1 MQAPSSQKTP
11 RNQRVER
18 GIYRR
23 QTLNGPRWEY
33 CYPNGN
39 GGSGWETVRS
49 LSAAR
54 KGRARMIA
62 QVDRGEPVI
71 RRSKVKG
78 AESLEEWFEWKS
90 PRLRKRTADYYRR
103 ALDLVLLPRFG
114 GTPIQ
119 RIDADAVAKLI
130 RDLEREGLH
139 CVDPGRPVR
148 PLGRSSIDNYLKP
161 LQQTLKRAVRKGQ
174 LVTNPFDVLGSD
186 ERPKKAETE
195 QRHEWTSDEVD
206 ALLAASERLAAKK
219 EARFDYSLLLRVVVT
234 LGLRLGEVLGL
245 RWEDFDKDGGY
256 LHVRRQWLRSGEY
269 GPTKTPAGVRHI
281 ALPPELR
288 HALRE
293 HRVRSRFSADEDPI
307 FASRIG
313 TPLSHRNCTRRGWVA
328 ARDEAKLPKSVSF
341 HDLRGAAASRLIDA
355 GLDVVTVAEIVG
367 HGDRGATLLK
377 HYAGRFDKQRKD
389 DAVRVAL
396 AVTR

>member
-1 MQAPSSQKTP
+1 MQDTVSQTKKP
-11 RNQRVER
+11 RHRWVER
-18 GIYRR
+18 GIYERD
-23 QTLNGPRWEY
+23 TEDGTVHEFNF
-33 CYPNGN
+33 PNGK
-39 GGSGWETVRS
+39 GGTSWDTVRT
-49 LSAAR
+49 LAQAR
-54 KGRARMIA
+54 KARARMIT
-62 QVDRGEPVI
+62 QVANGEPVI
-71 RRSKVKG
+71 RTKVKG
-78 AESLEEWFEWKS
+78 AESLEEWFGWKS

-119 RIDADAVAKLI
+119 RINADAVAELI

-139 CVDPGRPVR
+139 AIDPAWPVR

-161 LQQTLKRAVRKGQ
+161 LQQALKREVRKGR
-174 LVTNPFDVLGSD
+174 LPSNPFDMLD
-186 ERPKKAETE
+186 KDDRPKKGETE
-195 QRHEWTSDEVD
+195 RRHEWTSAEVD

-219 EARFDYSLLLRVVVT
+219 ESRFDYSVLLRVVVT
-234 LGLRLGEVLGL
+234 VGLRLGEVLGL
-245 RWEDFDKDGGY
+245 QWQDFDREGGY
-256 LHVRRQWLRSGEY
+256 LYVRRQWLRSGEY
-269 GPTKTPAGVRHI
+269 GPTKTPAGVREI

-288 HALRE
+288 EALIELRL
-293 HRVRSRFSADEDPI
+293 RSRFSGDEDPI

-313 TPLSHRNCTRRGWVA
+313 TPLSHRNCTRRGWEA